1 MRWSACVQPLRHIN
15 SVCCVLA
22 LQVFTDIKARPQLNY
37 RVRVSYLEIYNEA
50 CSDLLDI
57 STQPSEIVIKEDT
70 PDRVAVKGLSMPE
83 VCTEAEA
90 LGKLFEVTKP
100 NRLLTLVAAAG
111 GCCMHWWLQ
120 MVGCCMKES
129 TPACLMLPDPLQVMF
144 GSVQVLG
151 DAGSGTPPRLQQQLL
166 PAASTIAEAACAI
179 LVSLLHV
186 K

>member
-1 MRWSACVQPLRHIN
+1 MHVPGHPALRAGLHAFLDIRARPSKPLSSLHIT
-15 SVCCVLA
+15 SVCRVLA
-22 LQVFTDIKARPQLNY
+22 LQVFTAIKARPQPNY

-90 LGKLFEVTKP
+90 LGKLFEVTAV
-100 NRLLTLVAAAG
+100 NRLLVLVAAGG

-120 MVGCCMKES
+120 MV
-129 TPACLMLPDPLQVMF
+129 
-144 GSVQVLG
+144 
-151 DAGSGTPPRLQQQLL
+151 
-166 PAASTIAEAACAI
+166 AAA
-179 LVSLLHV
+179 
-186 K
+186 